1 MVIYHPVCQTTFSLV
16 QLVSILFLI
25 FISILFLNTCRLFPY
40 QFYLFFERGLA
51 SSNNC
56 QLTLMSLDLV
66 VKTAVL
72 LYRQQHYLTPEHSL
86 LFFLLGSNIIVES
99 MPQFVKKLINAFHW
113 MQCILSL
120 SSG

>member
-1 MVIYHPVCQTTFSLV
+1 MIIYHPMCQTTFNLV

-56 QLTLMSLDLV
+56 QLTLMSLELV

-99 MPQFVKKLINAFHW
+99 IAQFVKKLINAFHW

>member
-1 MVIYHPVCQTTFSLV
+1 MVIYHPVCQTTFNLV

-51 SSNNC
+51 SSNC